1 MIKTPNAKRFVQ
13 TVRRLWAEK
22 LFAEGR
28 TMVSMRLAGLV
39 EVAIDWYTDGAIGDV
54 DNRIKLTLDGLKAL
68 AFWDDDQV
76 RRVSMESFTERSQ
89 ARLEVTIRPYRPRL
103 APPPPRRG
111 EFAVEGES
119 VVRQWLASD
128 LPIDWLRSELRY
140 FP

>member
-76 RRVSMESFTERSQ
+76 RRVSMESFTERS
-89 ARLEVTIRPYRPRL
+89 
-103 APPPPRRG
+103 
-111 EFAVEGES
+111 
-119 VVRQWLASD
+119 
-128 LPIDWLRSELRY
+128 
-140 FP
+140 